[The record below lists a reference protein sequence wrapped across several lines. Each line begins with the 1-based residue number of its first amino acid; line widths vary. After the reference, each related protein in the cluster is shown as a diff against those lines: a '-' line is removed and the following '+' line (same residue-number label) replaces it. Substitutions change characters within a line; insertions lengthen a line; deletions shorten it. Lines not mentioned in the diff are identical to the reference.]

1 MILPFSR
8 LIIRANTVYFL
19 HIVTCFVF
27 LNLFEVIYLWNKKAY
42 SCHLINIHLVK
53 YFDIIFIF

>member
-1 MILPFSR
+1 MILPLFR

-27 LNLFEVIYLWNKKAY
+27 LNLFEVIYLWNKKDLKLSLNKY
-42 SCHLINIHLVK
+42 SSGEV
-53 YFDIIFIF
+53 F